1 MAKAATLKRT
11 TKSKKQA
18 KPAPAKRKP
27 ARLRHMGRGE
37 ERKLERLS
45 PFELKDKLIK
55 IAEERAQMAGA
66 RQMLNAGRGNP
77 NWIATTP
84 REAFFLLGQFALTES
99 KRVWEDQDLGGMPGK
114 SGIAGRFDEWL
125 SRHGPG
131 DGGKLLKKAVDYGVT
146 KLGFDRDAFVHELAD
161 SVIGDNYPVPD
172 RMLRHAERVVH
183 AYLMQEMCDNRPPKG
198 RFDLFAVE
206 GGTAAMCYIFDSLQ
220 INRLIKRGD
229 KIAIGAPIFTPYI
242 EMPQLDQYGLNLV
255 RVDASEMH
263 KNGMHSWQY
272 PDSEI
277 DKLADPK
284 IKAFFLV
291 NPSNPP
297 SVAIRQRT
305 IDRIVGI
312 VKRKNP
318 NLIIITDDVYG
329 TFVEGFRSLMA
340 DLPQNTIGVYSFSK
354 YFGATGWRLGVV
366 AIHQDN
372 IYDRMLTRLSKT
384 DKQALNK
391 RYSSLSLNPETM
403 KFIDRMVADSRRV
416 ALNHTSG
423 LSLPQQTQ
431 MMLFAL
437 FGLLDTENDY
447 KHLTR
452 KIVKRRYEKFWQGFH
467 AVPPV
472 DPLRADYY
480 STVDIL
486 IGAEQRVGQDFVDY
500 MQEHYEPIDILI
512 RLAEQYDT
520 VLLNGSGFDAP
531 LWSVRASL
539 ANLPDAAYE
548 TIGDEL
554 ESVVK
559 EYAADWQRAK
569 K

>member
-1 MAKAATLKRT
+1 MVKVATLKREPRRG
-11 TKSKKQA
+11 TKSMK
-18 KPAPAKRKP
+18 
-27 ARLRHMGRGE
+27 HMGRAQ

-55 IAEERAQMAGA
+55 IAEERAMMAGA

-84 REAFFLLGQFALTES
+84 REAFFLLGRFALTES
-99 KRVWEDQDLGGMPGK
+99 KRVWEDKDLGGMPGK
-114 SGIAGRFDEWL
+114 SGIAQRFDAWL
-125 SRHGPG
+125 ATHGDS
-131 DGGKLLKKAVDYGVT
+131 DGGKLLKTAIDYGVN
-146 KLGFDRDAFVHELAD
+146 KLGFDRDAFVHELTD

-172 RMLRHAERVVH
+172 RMLKHAEAVVH
-183 AYLMQEMCDNRPPKG
+183 AYLMQEMCDNRPPRG

-220 INRLIKRGD
+220 INRLVKRGD

-242 EMPQLDQYGLNLV
+242 EMPQLEQYGLNLV

-263 KNGMHSWQY
+263 KSGLHAWQY

-277 DKLADPK
+277 DKLANPK

-305 IDRIVGI
+305 IDRIVDI

-366 AIHQDN
+366 AVHQDN
-372 IYDRMLTRLSKT
+372 IYDRMLAALPKAGKR
-384 DKQALNK
+384 ALNK

-437 FGLLDTENDY
+437 FGLTDTKNDY

-452 KIVKRRYEKFWQGFH
+452 EIVRRRYEKFWQGFH
-467 AVPPV
+467 AVPPA
-472 DPLRADYY
+472 DPLRAGYY

-486 IGAEQRVGQDFVDY
+486 IGAEQRVGKDFVNY
-500 MQEHYEPIDILI
+500 MRKNYEPIDILI

-548 TIGDEL
+548 TIGGEI
-554 ESVVK
+554 EAVVK
-559 EYAADWQRAK
+559 EYAEAWRK
-569 K
+569 KKK

>member
-1 MAKAATLKRT
+1 MSKVATLERE
-11 TKSKKQA
+11 TKQQT
-18 KPAPAKRKP
+18 KPTK
-27 ARLRHMGRGE
+27 HMGRAQE
-37 ERKLERLS
+37 KKLERLS

-55 IAEERAQMAGA
+55 IAQERANMAGA
-66 RQMLNAGRGNP
+66 QQMLNAGRGNP

-99 KRVWEDQDLGGMPGK
+99 KRVWEEKDLGGMPGK
-114 SGIAGRFDEWL
+114 NGVAQRFDAWL
-125 SRHGPG
+125 ATHGDS
-131 DGGKLLKKAVDYGVT
+131 DGGRLLKAAVDYGVS
-146 KLGFDRDAFVHELAD
+146 KLGFDRDAFVHELTD

-172 RMLRHAERVVH
+172 RMLKHAEQVVH

-198 RFDLFAVE
+198 RFDLFAAE

-242 EMPQLDQYGLNLV
+242 EMPQLDQYGLDLV
-255 RVDASEMH
+255 TVNASEMH

-277 DKLADPK
+277 DKLANPK

-297 SVAIRQRT
+297 SVAIRQET
-305 IDRIVGI
+305 IDRIVHI
-312 VKRKNP
+312 VKTKNP

-366 AIHQDN
+366 AMHENN
-372 IYDRMLTRLSKT
+372 IYDRMLARLSKA

-437 FGLLDTENDY
+437 FGLTDTKNAY

-452 KIVKRRYEKFWQGFH
+452 DIVRRRFEKFWQGFH
-467 AVPPV
+467 TVAPA
-472 DPLRADYY
+472 DPLRAGYY

-486 IGAEQRVGQDFVDY
+486 IGAEQRIGQDFVDY
-500 MQEHYEPIDILI
+500 MQKHYEPIDILI
-512 RLAEQYDT
+512 RLAEQFDT

-531 LWSVRASL
+531 LWSVRTSL

-554 ESVVK
+554 EAVVK
-559 EYAADWQRAK
+559 EYAEAWQK
-569 K
+569 KKKK